1 MIASPGHSPTP
12 STPERGAQRDGI
24 SETKGTVE
32 NRGRE
37 TPAPNRAQGE

>member
-1 MIASPGHSPTP
+1 MIASPGHSPT

-24 SETKGTVE
+24 SENERAVE

-37 TPAPNRAQGE
+37 TPAPTRAQGE